1 MKFNNPINN
10 RVMQPIQIN
19 VQVNIG
25 LTSEL
30 FTLLSSVVNRPA
42 QVAELP
48 AAPRSKKPA
57 KPQPEPKPEVTNQPN
72 PTDGQAIAANQ
83 PEPEPEAP
91 AETAKPEPAPEPQ
104 PQNEKKTYT
113 VVDVRAAMD
122 RTRKRIEGENYKE
135 NPDGEGYK
143 KWHRQLTAWFKNTA
157 AMLGA
162 EKPSALSESES
173 IEKFIQCCDAV
184 QVKGDELVEDC
195 PF

>member
-1 MKFNNPINN
+1 
-10 RVMQPIQIN
+10 MQPIQIN

-42 QVAELP
+42 QLAELP
-48 AAPRSKKPA
+48 AAPENKKPE
-57 KPQPEPKPEVTNQPN
+57 KPQPEPKPEVTNQP
-72 PTDGQAIAANQ
+72 A
-83 PEPEPEAP
+83 PEPEAP

-104 PQNEKKTYT
+104 PQAPAKEETKEYT
-113 VVDVRAAMD
+113 EVDVRAAMD

-135 NPDGEGYK
+135 KTDSEGYK
-143 KWHRQLTAWFKNTA
+143 KWHRVLTGWFKNTA
-157 AMLGA
+157 AMFGA
-162 EKPSALSESES
+162 EKPSALPDSESRA
-173 IEKFIQCCDAV
+173 KFIACCDAV